1 MEFKDINIKNAAK
14 FIQQHGP
21 LLFQL
26 IKGISILNREEHSQD
41 PHGRH
46 TVIVASIFLL
56 GFTQN
61 STNGFAYLLGL
72 HLQALSIKHYIL
84 SFLYGLGLINSYTT
98 LNTKKLRLAN
108 RSKESPINSA
118 NHFNANNLQETN

>member
-1 MEFKDINIKNAAK
+1 MEFKDINLKNAAK

-61 STNGFAYLLGL
+61 SANGFTHLLNL
-72 HLQALSIKHYIL
+72 HLQALSVKYYIL
-84 SFLYGLGLINSYTT
+84 SFLYGFGLINSYTT
-98 LNTKKLRLAN
+98 LNTKKLKLADC
-108 RSKESPINSA
+108 SKEGPINST
-118 NHFNANNLQETN
+118 NPFSTNNLQKTN